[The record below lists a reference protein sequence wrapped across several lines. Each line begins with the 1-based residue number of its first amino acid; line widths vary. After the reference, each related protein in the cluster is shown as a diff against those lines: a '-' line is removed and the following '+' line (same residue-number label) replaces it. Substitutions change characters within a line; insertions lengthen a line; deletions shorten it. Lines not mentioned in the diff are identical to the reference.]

1 MNNIYVGYSPYR
13 NALRQAKL
21 TETINNQPQVAAKE
35 IVKISISPVMMMVIL
50 FVMTMLLGSLYLMNF
65 NKVATKG
72 YILKRL
78 EISRQ
83 ELNNQSDLRTLNLA
97 KAKAMNQIIASGAL
111 DNMRKPGKVS
121 FVTGDSIIA
130 KAN

>member
-1 MNNIYVGYSPYR
+1 M
-13 NALRQAKL
+13 
-21 TETINNQPQVAAKE
+21 TENYNNQPQEAARE
-35 IVKISISPVMMMVIL
+35 IVKISISPVMMIILL
-50 FVMTMLLGSLYLMNF
+50 FVMFMLLGTLYLMNF

-78 EISRQ
+78 EVSQQ
-83 ELNNQSDLRTLNLA
+83 ELKDQSDLKTLNLA
-97 KAKAMNQIIASGAL
+97 KARAMTQMIASGSL

-121 FVTGDSIIA
+121 YVYGDSIIA